1 MKTVPALVRHA
12 MVLCLVAGSAA
23 TLTACDRESDAQ
35 RKVSENSRALVAL
48 TGGGSAPAH
57 PDDQRKAF
65 TTISTAATVDGATE
79 GEKAAAALLASVSH
93 DGLGGLTTAEVGTLE
108 GKVRSS
114 IVSIQSLL
122 TQWTSFGAIASAADA
137 VDVSGEIAGIA
148 ASRAE
153 RDRELATLTRKRG
166 EIEARL
172 NDLKAKSQAKLT
184 QADAKFTEAATI
196 RERTANM
203 SATDA
208 TPLVEQ
214 AAAVRREGEG
224 LRNDGMR
231 FKAEA
236 DSIEPTL
243 RETIALIDKSNK
255 QKADLVVIEASVQA
269 RSAAA
274 KQEATAARTA
284 ASEAAAALQRQLTE
298 LEALRSG
305 DLTKAYDSAQSA
317 FGKAVSSARAAQGA
331 GKASAGKL
339 AAGTASVSLAHSHW
353 SRAQGAQAYAALL
366 AALAGAKPSLPNHS
380 EIQTRLAATIQEQK
394 TALGEAEK
402 ALDDAKSAFS
412 SSGVQGAARERL
424 EALTGLLDKAIQT
437 AKDEKLDAAGAFGF
451 RSRVPAPLP
460 ASGAA
465 SDAAPGAAAP
475 AGDDVAQIR
484 ALLKPMV
491 DAQTTMRVSLAKAD
505 EACNAKFGK
514 SFKDVLATN
523 PMMAAAGGQ
532 FDAPQMKLE
541 DIKVSVT
548 GDTAMVT
555 FPGAPMDVPF
565 TKVNG
570 AWTSQIPLG
579 AGMNRMLAMVTK
591 ALDGWTNDVS
601 GDKFEDEK
609 AAAQGLMTRFMAM
622 QMQMQGDGK

>member
-1 MKTVPALVRHA
+1 MKMVPALVRHA
-12 MVLCLVAGSAA
+12 MLLCLVAGSAVA
-23 TLTACDRESDAQ
+23 LTACDRESEAQ
-35 RKVSENSRALVAL
+35 RKVSESSRTLVAL

-57 PDDQRKAF
+57 PADQQKAF
-65 TTISTAATVDGATE
+65 SAVSAAATVDGATE
-79 GEKAAAALLASVSH
+79 GEKAAAALLASVSY
-93 DGLGGLTTAEVGTLE
+93 DGLGGLTTAEIGTLE
-108 GKVRSS
+108 GKVRAS
-114 IVSIQSLL
+114 IVSIQGLL
-122 TQWTSFGAIASAADA
+122 TQWTSFGAIATAADA

-153 RDRELATLTRKRG
+153 RDRELVALTRTRG
-166 EIEARL
+166 EIEAKL
-172 NDLKAKSQAKLT
+172 NDLKGKSQAKLA
-184 QADAKFTEAATI
+184 QADLKFAEAATI
-196 RERTANM
+196 RERAANL

-214 AAAVRREGEG
+214 AAATRREGEG
-224 LRNDGMR
+224 LRVEGMR

-236 DSIEPTL
+236 DTIAPTL
-243 RETIALIDKSNK
+243 RETLALIDKGNK
-255 QKADLVVIEASVQA
+255 QKEDLVSIEASVQA

-298 LEALRSG
+298 LDALRSG
-305 DLTKAYDSAQSA
+305 ELANAYDSAQAA
-317 FGKAVSSARAAQGA
+317 FGKAVSNARAAQGA

-339 AAGTASVSLAHSHW
+339 AAGTASMSLAHSHW
-353 SRAQGAQAYAALL
+353 SRAQGAQSYAALL
-366 AALAGAKPSLPNHS
+366 GAMAGAKPSLPNHS
-380 EIQTRLAATIQEQK
+380 EIQSRLTATIQEQK
-394 TALGEAEK
+394 AALGEAEK

-412 SSGVQGAARERL
+412 SAGVQGAARERL
-424 EALTGLLDKAIQT
+424 EALTALLDKAIQT

-465 SDAAPGAAAP
+465 PEAAPGAAAP
-475 AGDDVAQIR
+475 AGDAAAQIR

-491 DAQTTMRVSLAKAD
+491 DAQTTMRVSLAKAE
-505 EACNAKFGK
+505 EACQAKFGK
-514 SFKDVLATN
+514 SFRDVLATN

-532 FDAPQMKLE
+532 FDRPEVKLE
-541 DIKVSVT
+541 DIRVNVT
-548 GDTAMVT
+548 GDTATAT
-555 FPGAPMDVPF
+555 FPGAPVDVPF
-565 TKVNG
+565 TKVDG

-579 AGMNRMLAMVTK
+579 AGMNRMLSMVTK
-591 ALDGWTNDVS
+591 AIEGWTSDVT

-609 AAAQGLMTRFMAM
+609 AAGQGLMTRFVAM